1 LGVRL
6 NWSEIKNKARL
17 ILSPLVKAFSFMSPN
32 FVTFGGLLVVVIASV
47 LIYNGKFRIGGVV
60 LIIGS
65 IFDAID
71 GQIAREKGKTS
82 KFGAFFDST
91 LDRYA
96 EFFIFFSI
104 AFARKETLL
113 LFLSSVAFLGAFM
126 TSYTRARA
134 DSLGIDIKEG
144 FFTRVER
151 IIIIIIG
158 LIFLP
163 DHLTYVMAVLAIG
176 ANITAIQRILIAH
189 KRLENGGK

>member
-1 LGVRL
+1 MT
-6 NWSEIKNKARL
+6 WSKLKDRSRL
-17 ILSPLVKAFSFMSPN
+17 ILSPLVKVFSFIPPN
-32 FVTFGGLLVVVIASV
+32 FITFGGFLVVVIAAI
-47 LIYNGKFRIGGVV
+47 LIYNGEFRIGGVV
-60 LIIGS
+60 LILGS

-71 GQIAREKGKTS
+71 GQIARKKGKTS

-96 EFFIFFSI
+96 EFFIFFAI
-104 AFARKETLL
+104 AFAGKGSLL
-113 LFLSSVAFLGAFM
+113 LFLSFVAILGAFM

-163 DHLTYVMAVLAIG
+163 DHMTYVMGILVIG
-176 ANITAIQRILIAH
+176 TNVTAIQRIIIAH
-189 KRLENGGK
+189 KRLENGGD

>member
-6 NWSEIKNKARL
+6 AWSKLKDKARL
-17 ILSPLVKAFSFMSPN
+17 VLLPLVKAFSFIPPN
-32 FVTFGGLLVVVIASV
+32 FITLGGLIIVIIAAI

-91 LDRYA
+91 LDRYG

-104 AFARKETLL
+104 AFAGKGSLL
-113 LFLSSVAFLGAFM
+113 LFLCFPAVLGAFM

-151 IIIIIIG
+151 IIILIIG
-158 LIFLP
+158 LIILP
-163 DHLTYVMAVLAIG
+163 DHMIYIMAILAIG

-189 KRLENGGK
+189 KRLENGGN

>member
-1 LGVRL
+1 MWSKLKDKGRL
-6 NWSEIKNKARL
+6 V
-17 ILSPLVKAFSFMSPN
+17 LSPLVKAFSFVPPN
-32 FVTFGGLLVVVIASV
+32 FITFGGLLVVIIAAI
-47 LIYNGKFRIGGVV
+47 LIFVGKFRIGGVV
-60 LIIGS
+60 LIVGS

-71 GQIAREKGKTS
+71 GQIARAEGKTS

-104 AFARKETLL
+104 AFAGKGY
-113 LFLSSVAFLGAFM
+113 FLTCLCFVSILGAFL

-134 DSLGIDIKEG
+134 NSLGVDIKEG

-158 LIFLP
+158 LIILP
-163 DHLTYVMAVLAIG
+163 DHMIYIMAVLAIG
-176 ANITAIQRILIAH
+176 ANATAIQRIIIAH
-189 KRLENGGK
+189 KRLENGGY

>member
-1 LGVRL
+1 MT
-6 NWSEIKNKARL
+6 WIKLKDKSRL
-17 ILSPLVKAFSFMSPN
+17 ILSPLVKAFSFIPPN
-32 FVTFGGLLVVVIASV
+32 LITFGGLLVVIIAAI

-60 LIIGS
+60 LIVGS
-65 IFDAID
+65 IFDAVD
-71 GQIAREKGKTS
+71 GQIARKKGKTS

-96 EFFIFFSI
+96 EFFIFFGI
-104 AFARKETLL
+104 AFSGKGSLL
-113 LFLSSVAFLGAFM
+113 LFLSFWAISGSFM

-144 FFTRVER
+144 FFTRIER

-163 DHLTYVMAVLAIG
+163 DYMTYVMAILAIG
-176 ANITAIQRILIAH
+176 TNVTAIQRILIAH
-189 KRLENGGK
+189 KRLENGGD